1 MTSNKKKFN
10 SIFIREFRPGEKFES
25 DEVKN
30 VYHYASMETF
40 LSIIKNQSIR
50 FSDVRYM
57 NDKSETVFL

>member
-30 VYHYASMETF
+30 VYHYASMET
-40 LSIIKNQSIR
+40 LYDGRKNAACSQ
-50 FSDVRYM
+50 
-57 NDKSETVFL
+57 